1 MKTLLAALAAAMLS
15 AASSGQTPPSDRN
28 IVVTDIGDI
37 QPADP
42 GKFYKE
48 PGYSPYAGK
57 HYPPRPLFGDEH
69 VHTGWSVDAGL
80 SGATLTPEDA
90 VRFARGEQVT
100 SSSGQP
106 VRLSRPLDW
115 IAVTDHSTPW
125 ARLPPS
131 AKAIRK

>member
-1 MKTLLAALAAAMLS
+1 MKTFLAALAAAMLS

-57 HYPPRPLFGDEH
+57 HYPPRQPGFTHFPGTMSLRR
-69 VHTGWSVDAGL
+69 A
-80 SGATLTPEDA
+80 
-90 VRFARGEQVT
+90 ARN
-100 SSSGQP
+100 
-106 VRLSRPLDW
+106 
-115 IAVTDHSTPW
+115 
-125 ARLPPS
+125 
-131 AKAIRK
+131 